1 MNDQFAYGATL
12 FLTALC
18 GGTAV
23 ARWYVT
29 PPREPGR
36 HTAAALGGPR
46 VEAQD
51 RFEAYC
57 PAEARHTQHVRLRL
71 GGELCV
77 ECRTRDHAGGTA

>member
-1 MNDQFAYGATL
+1 MSQQFAYGAVCV
-12 FLTALC
+12 LTALTT
-18 GGTAV
+18 GTAV

-46 VEAQD
+46 VEAQE

-57 PAEARHTQHVRLRL
+57 PAEARRTLHVRLRL

-77 ECRTRDHAGGTA
+77 ECRNRDHARSAA

>member
-1 MNDQFAYGATL
+1 MNEQFAYGATL
-12 FLTALC
+12 FLTALV

-29 PPREPGR
+29 PPRERGR
-36 HTAAALGGPR
+36 HTARVLGGPR
-46 VEAQD
+46 VEAQE

-57 PAEARHTQHVRLRL
+57 PAEDRRTLHVRLRL

-77 ECRTRDHAGGTA
+77 ECRNRDHARSAA